1 MTPTVRRA
9 SVLRSSRCASALTVV
24 ALAAAVLT
32 LAGCTDRGGP
42 ASKPEPGDKV
52 VAKVGD
58 EVIWTSDVK
67 REAVAQGV
75 INEGEPLDP
84 ASTQFRSTLDEVIDQ
99 KLLAR
104 EALRMKLDKD
114 PRAARRVQAARE
126 KVLGD
131 VLVEGRVDKA
141 VNETAIRSLY
151 AEQQRLA
158 KTGEEIRARQIVVP
172 TQADADAVK
181 KLLSTG
187 ASFEAVAM
195 QRSTDQN
202 TRFNGGDLGY
212 FTLDAMPE
220 PYGVAMKT
228 AKTGDLVGPFE
239 TAAGFVVA
247 KIDDRRPEQPISLD
261 EARPQIVRFLTYDE
275 IRTLL
280 AKLRAATRVQITLP
294 PPVKVPGGSTEP
306 ASAAPANATAANV
319 AAPGQNTTPAAAP
332 NAGPGA
338 VPVPLR
344 LKPQGAPSTV
354 RPPLTGAH

>member
-1 MTPTVRRA
+1 MTLIAHRA
-9 SVLRSSRCASALTVV
+9 LAGLAV
-24 ALAAAVLT
+24 ALVAVLA
-32 LAGCTDRGGP
+32 LSACSDRGGP
-42 ASKPEPGDKV
+42 NAKPEPGDKV
-52 VAKVGD
+52 VARVGD

-75 INEGEPLDP
+75 ISEGEPLDP

-114 PRAARRVQAARE
+114 PRAARRIEAARE

-141 VNETAIRSLY
+141 VNETAIRALY

-172 TQADADAVK
+172 TQADADGVK
-181 KLLSTG
+181 KLLTTG

-220 PYGVAMKT
+220 PYGVALKA
-228 AKTGDLVGPFE
+228 AKAGELVGPFE

-247 KIDDRRPEQPISLD
+247 KVEDRRPEQPISLD

-280 AKLRAATRVQITLP
+280 AKLRAATRVQVTLP
-294 PPVKVPGGSTEP
+294 PPVKVPGAATEP
-306 ASAAPANATAANV
+306 ASAAPASGAP
-319 AAPGQNTTPAAAP
+319 AAPTPPTPPSAGGPPKAGAPAAAAP
-332 NAGPGA
+332 Q
-338 VPVPLR
+338 LR
-344 LKPQGAPSTV
+344 LNSQAAPTAPARPTTV
-354 RPPLTGAH
+354 RPPLTAAH

>member
-1 MTPTVRRA
+1 MRASGTKRLSVSVASAGTKTMTPIAQRA
-9 SVLRSSRCASALTVV
+9 LAT
-24 ALAAAVLT
+24 LAAAMMT
-32 LAGCTDRGGP
+32 LVALSGCSDRGGP
-42 ASKPEPGDKV
+42 NGKPEPGDRV

-75 INEGEPLDP
+75 ISEGEPLDP

-141 VNETAIRSLY
+141 VNETAIRALY

-172 TQADADAVK
+172 TQADADGVK
-181 KLLSTG
+181 KLLTTG

-220 PYGVAMKT
+220 PYGIALKT
-228 AKTGDLVGPFE
+228 AKAGELVGPFE
-239 TAAGFVVA
+239 TAAGFVLA
-247 KIDDRRPEQPISLD
+247 KVEDRRPEQPISLD

-280 AKLRAATRVQITLP
+280 AKLRAATKVDILVKA
-294 PPVKVPGGSTEP
+294 PVAVPG
-306 ASAAPANATAANV
+306 AAKEPANAS
-319 AAPGQNTTPAAAP
+319 
-332 NAGPGA
+332 AGPA
-338 VPVPLR
+338 
-344 LKPQGAPSTV
+344 QAPSQ
-354 RPPLTGAH
+354 PPQPSPPVANPP

>member
-1 MTPTVRRA
+1 MTPTAHRA
-9 SVLRSSRCASALTVV
+9 FAVLAAAAAV
-24 ALAAAVLT
+24 ALALAA
-32 LAGCTDRGGP
+32 CSDRGGP
-42 ASKPEPGDKV
+42 NGRPEPGDKV

-75 INEGEPLDP
+75 ISEGEPLDP

-158 KTGEEIRARQIVVP
+158 KTGEEIRARQIVVA
-172 TQADADAVK
+172 TQADADGVK
-181 KLLSTG
+181 KLLTTG

-220 PYGVAMKT
+220 PYGVALKA
-228 AKTGDLVGPFE
+228 AKPGELVGPFE
-239 TAAGFVVA
+239 TAAGFVVI
-247 KIDDRRPEQPISLD
+247 KVEDRRPEQPISLD

-280 AKLRAATRVQITLP
+280 AKLRAATRVEITLP
-294 PPVKVPGGSTEP
+294 PPVKVPGAATEP
-306 ASAAPANATAANV
+306 ASAP
-319 AAPGQNTTPAAAP
+319 PAAAQAP
-332 NAGPGA
+332 SPAPVSGA
-338 VPVPLR
+338 PLR
-344 LKPQGAPSTV
+344 LNPQGAPPAPAAPTKTAPA
-354 RPPLTGAH
+354 RPSQTGAH

>member
-1 MTPTVRRA
+1 MTPIAHRA
-9 SVLRSSRCASALTVV
+9 LPGLGT
-24 ALAAAVLT
+24 ALAAALVAVLA
-32 LAGCTDRGGP
+32 LSACSERGGP
-42 ASKPEPGDKV
+42 NGKPEPGDKV
-52 VAKVGD
+52 VARVGD

-75 INEGEPLDP
+75 ISEGEPLDP

-141 VNETAIRSLY
+141 VNETAIRALY

-172 TQADADAVK
+172 TQADADGVK
-181 KLLSTG
+181 KLLTTG
-187 ASFEAVAM
+187 ASFDAVAM

-220 PYGVAMKT
+220 PYGVALKT
-228 AKTGDLVGPFE
+228 AKPGELVGPFE
-239 TAAGFVVA
+239 TAAGFVVV
-247 KIDDRRPEQPISLD
+247 KVEDRRPEQPISLD

-280 AKLRAATRVQITLP
+280 AKLRAATRVEVTLP
-294 PPVKVPGGSTEP
+294 PPVKVPGGPTEP
-306 ASAAPANATAANV
+306 ASAAPQTAGP
-319 AAPGQNTTPAAAP
+319 AAPPPAQAPAPAAQLRLNSQAAP
-332 NAGPGA
+332 APGA
-338 VPVPLR
+338 R
-344 LKPQGAPSTV
+344 PSTV
-354 RPPLTGAH
+354 RPPLTAAH

>member
-1 MTPTVRRA
+1 MNRIVPAIVAAVA
-9 SVLRSSRCASALTVV
+9 SLAL
-24 ALAAAVLT
+24 LAA
-32 LAGCTDRGGP
+32 CSQPGGP
-42 ASKPEPGDKV
+42 NAKPEPGDKI

-75 INEGEPLDP
+75 ISEGEPLDP

-114 PRAARRVQAARE
+114 PRAARRIEAARE
-126 KVLGD
+126 KALGD

-141 VNETAIRSLY
+141 VNETAIRALY

-158 KTGEEIRARQIVVP
+158 KTGEEIRARQIVSP
-172 TQADADAVK
+172 TQAEGDAVR
-181 KLLSTG
+181 KLLATG
-187 ASFEAVAM
+187 ASFDAVAM
-195 QRSTDQN
+195 QRSTDQT

-220 PYGVAMKT
+220 PYGIALKVAK
-228 AKTGDLVGPFE
+228 AGEVVGPFR
-239 TAAGFVVA
+239 TDAGFVVV
-247 KIDDRRPEQPISLD
+247 KVEDRRPEQPISLD

-280 AKLRAATRVQITLP
+280 GKLRAATKVDISLPAPVAVPGATREPASVQPMAPAAVNAAAPPSPVSPGPTALK
-294 PPVKVPGGSTEP
+294 PPVK
-306 ASAAPANATAANV
+306 
-319 AAPGQNTTPAAAP
+319 
-332 NAGPGA
+332 GPS
-338 VPVPLR
+338 R
-344 LKPQGAPSTV
+344 
-354 RPPLTGAH
+354 